1 MSKWM
6 SMEGRL
12 NRARY
17 FGRTMAITAAT
28 FLVASVTGA
37 FLALTMGGT
46 GQQLAGTVGFIIGL
60 TGQILCAFQVV
71 QRLHDLDKPG
81 THYWLLLVPFYN
93 IYLSICLLFS
103 KGTPGPNLYGED
115 PLMAPSIAMAAGV

>member
-1 MSKWM
+1 
-6 SMEGRL
+6 MEGRV

-17 FGRTMAITAAT
+17 FGRTLAITAAIV
-28 FLVASVTGA
+28 LVALVSGA
-37 FLALTMGGT
+37 FLGLTMGSN

-60 TGQILCAFQVV
+60 AGQILCAFQVV

-93 IYLSICLLFS
+93 IYLSLCLLFS
-103 KGTPGPNLYGED
+103 KGTEGPNHYGED
-115 PLMAPSIAMAAGV
+115 PLTAPPIAIAAGV